1 MVVNSIKFPKLCYL
15 FRTAFVG
22 QRFRYS
28 DFEFFQHQNPIW
40 FWLPQVRKEGW
51 NMTKEIKLLKP
62 KEKGIISIEETLHQR
77 RSVRDYKKSS
87 LNLEEVSQFLWA
99 GTGKNLYRRT
109 APSAGATYP
118 LEIYLVVGEVE
129 GLEPGVYHYS
139 ISKHHLERVID
150 GDVRKSLSRAA
161 LEQGMIER
169 APISFI
175 ITADYNRTTGHYGQ
189 RGIRYVH
196 MEVGHVGQN
205 ISLQAVAL
213 NMGTV
218 MIGAFNDQ
226 QVKEILRIEEEPLY
240 IIPVGKI

>member
-1 MVVNSIKFPKLCYL
+1 MS
-15 FRTAFVG
+15 
-22 QRFRYS
+22 
-28 DFEFFQHQNPIW
+28 
-40 FWLPQVRKEGW
+40 
-51 NMTKEIKLLKP
+51 KEIRLSKP
-62 KEKGIISIEETLHQR
+62 NEKGSVSIEEALLKR
-77 RSVRDYKKSS
+77 RSVRDYNKSS
-87 LNLEEVSQFLWA
+87 LSLEEVSQCLWA

-129 GLEPGVYHYS
+129 GLEPGVYRYS
-139 ISKHHLERVID
+139 ISKHHLERVTD
-150 GDVRKSLSRAA
+150 GDVRRGLSRAA

-169 APISFI
+169 APISVI
-175 ITADYNRTTGHYGQ
+175 ITADYHRTTGHYDQ

-205 ISLQAVAL
+205 ISLQALAL

-218 MIGAFNDQ
+218 MIGAFDDQ
-226 QVKEILRIEEEPLY
+226 QVKEILGIEEEPLY